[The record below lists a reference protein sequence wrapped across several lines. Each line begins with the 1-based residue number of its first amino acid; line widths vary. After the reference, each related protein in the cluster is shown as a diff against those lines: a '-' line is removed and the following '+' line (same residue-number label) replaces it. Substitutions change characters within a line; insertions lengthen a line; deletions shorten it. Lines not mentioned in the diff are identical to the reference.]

1 MRLRIR
7 RKVDLPHPDGPIRAV
22 TVPGGM
28 ESDTRL
34 RTRLVPNQADTLTA
48 SSRAPVM
55 PVISCGLE
63 PRDSGPISSIADKPA
78 PSPLPG
84 ESFRMREMLEGRPD
98 RPM

>member
-34 RTRLVPNQADTLTA
+34 RTRLVPNQADTSTA
-48 SSRAPVM
+48 SSWAPVI
-55 PVISCGLE
+55 PVVGCGLE
-63 PRDSGPISSIADKPA
+63 TRDSGPISSIVDKPA
-78 PSPLPG
+78 PSSLPSG
-84 ESFRMREMLEGRPD
+84 SFPVS
-98 RPM
+98 